1 MFEAFILGSI
11 QGITEWLPVSSEGV
25 LVLVKSNFFSSDVGL
40 EELIRQ
46 SFFLHLGTFFA
57 ALLYFRKE
65 VIRIIH
71 SLFTY
76 QKAKVEDQKLIQF
89 LLVSTLISGVLGML
103 LLHFIGEIDSHID
116 MRSQLINLFVGALL
130 LITAFMQLRAPAR
143 GHKNVS
149 NLTLKDAGI
158 LGLTQGLSAL
168 PGFSRS
174 GLTVSMLL
182 LRNYDKEAAL
192 RLSFLMSLPVVLGAN
207 IILNAEEML
216 LISGSSLV
224 GILSSFIFG
233 IITIGLLI
241 KLARNIN
248 FGLFV
253 LFFGFLTILSAFL

>member
-25 LVLVKSNFFSSDVGL
+25 LVLVKSNFFPSDAGL

-65 VIRIIH
+65 VVRIVY
-71 SLFTY
+71 SFFNY
-76 QKAKVEDQKLIQF
+76 RKAKTEDQMLIQF
-89 LLVSTLISGVLGML
+89 LLLSTLISGLLGMIL
-103 LLHFIGEIDSHID
+103 LYLIGEIDALID
-116 MRSQLINLFVGALL
+116 MRSQLINLFVGLLL
-130 LITAFMQLRAPAR
+130 LITAFIQLRAPTR
-143 GHKNVS
+143 GQKNFS
-149 NLTLKDAGI
+149 DLTLKDGWI
-158 LGLTQGLSAL
+158 LGIAQGLSAL

-192 RLSFLMSLPVVLGAN
+192 RLSFLMSLPIVLGAN
-207 IILNAEEML
+207 IILNAEQMISL
-216 LISGSSLV
+216 NGASLI
-224 GILSSFIFG
+224 GIASSFVFG

-253 LFFGFLTILSAFL
+253 LFFGLLTIVSAFL